1 MLDVTMYQVVLLI
14 GIVSGLA
21 VRTGFYFYA
30 KQKEDQ
36 ATGEDGRPFEA
47 KYLLTAGIAGVMIF
61 TGALLAYPMVEAA
74 VPNEAGSTLM
84 SILSASFIM
93 AIGLNEVFNRLL
105 TLIGTTPILV
115 MKAEEELVEENEL
128 KKL

>member
-1 MLDVTMYQVVLLI
+1 MLDITIYQMVLLV

-30 KQKEDQ
+30 KQKED
-36 ATGEDGRPFEA
+36 AALGEDQRGFQA

-61 TGALLAYPMVEAA
+61 TGALLAFPLVEQA
-74 VPNEAGSTLM
+74 VPNEGGATLM
-84 SILSASFIM
+84 SVLSGSFIM
-93 AIGLNEVFNRLL
+93 TIGLNEVFNRLL

-115 MKAEEELVEENEL
+115 MKAEEETKAEEV
-128 KKL
+128 KKA

>member
-1 MLDVTMYQVVLLI
+1 MLDVAMYQIVLLV

-36 ATGEDGRPFEA
+36 ATGEDPRGFEA

-61 TGALLAYPMVEAA
+61 TGALLAFPLVEAA
-74 VPNEAGSTLM
+74 VPNEAGSTLI
-84 SILSASFIM
+84 SVLSASFI
-93 AIGLNEVFNRLL
+93 ATIGLNEVFNRML

-115 MKAEEELVEENEL
+115 MRAEEELKTEKVG
-128 KKL
+128 